1 MESFH
6 VTSENFTLIDID
18 TTTSKFS
25 ETKKISGRCTIIM
38 VLFYIK
44 GSKLIRSGNNKT
56 SAITMK

>member
-1 MESFH
+1 